1 MKDEILREKLINI
14 SPKQELLIN
23 EYMKNDMQKLKKITY
38 HIFKGFNIPNS
49 EHDELYDKAMNILM
63 ESAVSYDENN
73 EANFNTFLIGN
84 IKRKVSTWY
93 RDNYQRGKRKNLLRD
108 ENGNIVYE
116 IDSNGKKTPV
126 IISDIS
132 FDAPA
137 SDDDVDLNEKIAS
150 DFNIENESKIN
161 FSNDEKVTEFMDS
174 LSSIQRKILELKMD
188 GYGANEI
195 KEKLNISDVE
205 YQKYMKQ
212 IRTNEKLELF
222 AKTEKYKEDINMN
235 IMPID
240 VTDSYRMDKYPLGT
254 LLDEKRDKKINCK
267 YILQRQ
273 PFQWTKKQKN
283 KFLTRILNNQPIPE
297 IVICEQIVGDKK
309 KRHLIDGLQ
318 RLSYSAQYRARGSV
332 IESEGAEFPDIYYTE
347 YVYNENGEVVLDEDG
362 DPKVE
367 KKVFNVIGKRF
378 DQLPSFLQER
388 FNKFNV
394 NVTTFF
400 NCTDEQIAYHL
411 RNYNNQA
418 PMNNNQY
425 DLSCMNPEIAEM
437 VKNISQNNLFFKDK
451 YGKYTN
457 SNDTKGAID
466 RLVMESIMSI
476 NFLSDWK
483 DKTNLLFPYI
493 EEHATKDM
501 FDSLNSL
508 FTRLC
513 NVVTKETK
521 ELFNTSNT
529 PAWIAVFNEFTKYHF
544 DDIKFKEFIEY
555 FTNNLSDLVI
565 DGEKFEKLYKD
576 NHPKNKGIITPKIT
590 KLISLM
596 KDYLHIKENEC
607 VDDILDDLHI
617 ETKEDKY
624 KVENNTSETD
634 DEDVLNFVKENAN
647 PEATENDIDECYEL
661 IDYAKNKLHGF
672 NKESTILDYH
682 NENALIAIFAYA
694 LKNNID
700 LDQWLVKV
708 SNQNNV
714 YSENQKENYTYMI
727 NSLNNYVQATA

>member
-1 MKDEILREKLINI
+1 MKDEILCEKLKSL
-14 SPKQELLIN
+14 SPKQESLIN
-23 EYMKNDMQKLKKITY
+23 KYMEDDMRKLKKITY

-49 EHDELYDKAMNILM
+49 EHDELYDKAMDILM
-63 ESAVSYDENN
+63 ESAVSYDENS

-84 IKRKVSTWY
+84 IKRKVRTWY

-126 IISDIS
+126 IISDTS

-161 FSNDEKVTEFMDS
+161 FSDDEKVTEFMAS
-174 LSSIQRKILELKMD
+174 LSSIPRKILELKMD
-188 GYGANEI
+188 GYDANEI

-332 IESEGAEFPDIYYTE
+332 IEAEGAEFPDIYYTE
-347 YVYNENGEVVLDEDG
+347 YVYDENGEVVLDEDG

-483 DKTNLLFPYI
+483 DKTNLLFPYV
-493 EEHATKDM
+493 EEYSTKSM
-501 FDSLNSL
+501 FESLNSL

-529 PAWIAVFNEFTKYHF
+529 PVWIAVFNEFAKYHL

-565 DGEKFEKLYKD
+565 DGEKFEELYKD

-596 KDYLHIKENEC
+596 KDYLHIKETEC
-607 VDDILDDLHI
+607 VDDISDDLHK
-617 ETKEDKY
+617 ETEEDKY

-634 DEDVLNFVKENAN
+634 DEDVLDFVKENAN

-672 NKESTILDYH
+672 NKESAILDYH

-708 SNQNNV
+708 SNQNNI
-714 YSENQKENYTYMI
+714 YSDNQKENYTYMI
-727 NSLNNYVQATA
+727 NSLNNYVQASA